1 VTVFSLA
8 AWTLS
13 RRPATRLSPRDRS
26 TRIPELTHLA
36 GVSAPAA
43 AALTALAVAAGAS
56 FGDRPTILG
65 ALAICAVV
73 SMAALLSRR
82 LASRALSRVAAAN
95 AERDA
100 LKVGL
105 DAAREMKEEFRSL
118 AYHDELTGLPN
129 RSLLQDRLGL
139 AIAHSAR
146 QATQL
151 AVLFLD
157 LDDFKAVNDSF
168 GHASGDQVLVELAA
182 RIRASV
188 RAGDTVARLGGD
200 EFVVLLA
207 DVAGAQDAGS
217 VATKVLAAVRAPFRL
232 GGREI
237 SISASVGVSVF
248 PRDGKSPED
257 LVRYADSAM
266 YREKQRQATPGL
278 PVVSQRPV
286 VMKIREAR

>member
-1 VTVFSLA
+1 VFSLA

-13 RRPATRLSPRDRS
+13 RHPSTRLPSRDRS
-26 TRIPELTHLA
+26 TRIPELTHLVRA
-36 GVSAPAA
+36 SAA
-43 AALTALAVAAGAS
+43 AAAGLTALAVAAGAS

-65 ALAICAVV
+65 ALAISAVV

-82 LASRALSRVAAAN
+82 LASHALSRVAAAN

-105 DAAREMKEEFRSL
+105 DAACEMKEEFRSL

-139 AIAHSAR
+139 AIAHSTR
-146 QATQL
+146 QASQL

-168 GHASGDQVLVELAA
+168 GHASGDRVLVELAA

-207 DVAGAQDAGS
+207 DVTGAQDAGS

-248 PRDGKSPED
+248 PRDGESPED
-257 LVRYADSAM
+257 LVRCADSAM
-266 YREKQRQATPGL
+266 YREKQREATPGL
-278 PVVSQRPV
+278 PVASQRPV
-286 VMKIREAR
+286 VKKIREAAR